1 MRGLKKPK
9 KKTLNGV
16 LKRFSIDELEMLNKT
31 DAQALKEAV
40 EQVLLAKKIL
50 RKVREKYDEL

>member
-1 MRGLKKPK
+1 MRDSKRPK

-16 LKRFSIDELEMLNKT
+16 LKRFSIDELDMLNRT
-31 DAQALKEAV
+31 ETQALKDAI

-50 RKVREKYDEL
+50 QRVREKYENL